1 MSFMEASSSSGTV
14 GQTSKEWHVTST
26 RLILILL
33 LALMLFA
40 GACGEGTTREPPV
53 IEPSATESSATDSP
67 ATTAADS
74 STEDAVAAGTPTGM
88 GRGVGRTSGMMER
101 HRATIP
107 AEYAG
112 LTNPIEADEESL
124 DRGAEAYASCAAC
137 HGDTGLGDGPASLSL
152 DPAATNIARTSQM
165 MGDDYLFWR
174 ISEGGAPFDT
184 LMPAWEATLDEQ
196 TRWDLINY
204 IQSLETGTVGQA
216 SGRGGQGLNSQTQA
230 ARQAAQQA
238 ALLAAAVDQEFITQD
253 EADAFAE
260 AHEPVDARMAELRG
274 TNPGQGVDDLLEDVL
289 SELVS
294 SGDLTQ
300 DQADTF
306 LSVHDRLSEAGLLP

>member
-1 MSFMEASSSSGTV
+1 
-14 GQTSKEWHVTST
+14 VTS
-26 RLILILL
+26 RNLIVVF
-33 LALMLFA
+33 ALMLFV
-40 GACGEGTTREPPV
+40 GACGDGTSREPPL
-53 IEPSATESSATDSP
+53 IDAASADAP
-67 ATTAADS
+67 ATTDADTA
-74 STEDAVAAGTPTGM
+74 TEDTIAAATPMGI

-101 HRATIP
+101 HRATVP

-112 LTNPIEADEESL
+112 LTNPIVSDEESL
-124 DRGAEAYASCAAC
+124 DRGAEAYASCVAC
-137 HGDTGLGDGPASLSL
+137 HGDTGLGDGPASVSL
-152 DPAATNIARTSQM
+152 DPAATNIAHTSQM

-174 ISEGGAPFDT
+174 ISEGGAQFDT

-204 IQSLETGTVGQA
+204 IQALGTGTVGQGG
-216 SGRGGQGLNSQTQA
+216 GRGGQGFDAETQA

-238 ALLAAAVDQEFITQD
+238 ALLAVAVDQGIITQA
-253 EADAFAE
+253 EADTFAE

-274 TNPGQGVDDLLEDVL
+274 TNSGVRVDEMLEDVL
-289 SELVS
+289 AELVA
-294 SGDLTQ
+294 SGELRQ